1 MNDLPMVTA
10 GVTDGDRLLR
20 HPGPTLKD
28 GQAVQSTPSAV
39 AASMAAPASSAV
51 R

>member
-1 MNDLPMVTA
+1 VVIA
-10 GVTDGDRLLR
+10 GLSDGDRLLR

-28 GQAVQSTPSAV
+28 GQAVQATASAV
-39 AASMAAPASSAV
+39 AATTTNAASSAV